1 MYSSLN
7 IYNQPVTVA
16 PTTVV
21 SPNAAYQRMAQ
32 FWDLIA
38 DLKEGTYKIRSEHR
52 KYLPQ
57 LEREV
62 DDSYDRRL
70 ARSTV
75 VPYLQRIEK
84 MLSGMLVRKPVRL
97 DDVSDLVREQ
107 LFDVDLEGNDLNI
120 WLYQTARTVIS
131 FGHCGVL
138 VDAPKEGEKTRP
150 YWVTYKPS
158 DILGWRTEII
168 DGARQLTQ
176 VRLLEKVVEPDGA
189 YGEKNI
195 TQVRVLER
203 GRYEIHRKDDK
214 KGEYKLFEEGEMSL
228 KDKIPFAVAYSN
240 RVGFYE
246 SRSPLYDI
254 AELNLKHYQIQS
266 DLDNILHI
274 SSVPLLAVFGYP
286 NADEITTGPSEAL
299 SLPPESRMEYI
310 SPSGDSYD
318 SQFKRLDDIKEQ
330 INTLSL
336 AAVLGQKLV
345 GETAE
350 AKRIDRSQN
359 DSTMMVVAQ
368 QMQDLIDN
376 CLKFHSEYLNE
387 PNAGSSFVNRDFVS
401 TRLEPQEIQSLLAL
415 FTSGTISQE
424 TLLNQLSAGEIL
436 GDDFDVEDEI
446 ETPQNGG
453 LTEREEPDAP
463 AEEPADIEDE

>member
-1 MYSSLN
+1 
-7 IYNQPVTVA
+7 
-16 PTTVV
+16 
-21 SPNAAYQRMAQ
+21 MAN
-32 FWDLIA
+32 FWGLIE

-70 ARSTV
+70 SRSNV
-75 VPYLQRIEK
+75 VPFMQRIEK
-84 MLSGMLVRKPVRL
+84 MLAGMLVRKPVRL
-97 DDVSDLVREQ
+97 DGVSDLVREQ
-107 LFDVDLEGNDLNI
+107 LFDVSLEGDDLNV
-120 WLYQTARTVIS
+120 WLYTTARTVIS
-131 FGHCGVL
+131 YGHCGVL
-138 VDAPKEGEKTRP
+138 VDAPKDGDKVRP
-150 YWVTYKPS
+150 YWVTYEPKN
-158 DILGWRTEII
+158 ILGWRTEVI
-168 DGARQLTQ
+168 DGVRQLTQ
-176 VRLLEKVVEPDGA
+176 LRLMEQVVEPDGK
-189 YGEKNI
+189 YGEKI
-195 TQVRVLER
+195 VKQIRVLEP
-203 GRYEIHRKDDK
+203 GRFEIHRKDK
-214 KGEYKLFEEGEMSL
+214 KGEYKLHDEGEMSI
-228 KDKIPFAVAYSN
+228 KDKIPFSVAYSN
-240 RVGFYE
+240 RVGYYE

-286 NADEITTGPSEAL
+286 NSDEITTGPSEAL

-310 SPSGDSYD
+310 SPSSDSYE
-318 SQFKRLDDIKEQ
+318 SQFRRLEDLKDQ

-387 PNAGSSFVNRDFVS
+387 PNAGSSFVNRDFV
-401 TRLEPQEIQSLLAL
+401 TARLEPQEIQSLLAL
-415 FTSGTISQE
+415 FTAGTISQE
-424 TLLNQLSAGEIL
+424 TLLTQLSSGEIL
-436 GDDFDVEDEI
+436 GDDFSVEE
-446 ETPQNGG
+446 EVEATQAGG
-453 LTEREEPDAP
+453 LIEMEAPTQPDA
-463 AEEPADIEDE
+463 A

>member
-1 MYSSLN
+1 VYSSLN
-7 IYNQPVTVA
+7 IYNQPVTLA
-16 PTTVV
+16 PTTVA
-21 SPNAAYQRMAQ
+21 SPNAAYQRMAN
-32 FWDLIA
+32 FWGLIE

-70 ARSTV
+70 SRSNV
-75 VPYLQRIEK
+75 VPFMQRIEK
-84 MLSGMLVRKPVRL
+84 MLAGMLVRKPVRL
-97 DDVSDLVREQ
+97 DGVSDLVREQ
-107 LFDVDLEGNDLNI
+107 LFDVSLEGDDLNV
-120 WLYQTARTVIS
+120 WLYTTARTVIS
-131 FGHCGVL
+131 YGHCGVL
-138 VDAPKEGEKTRP
+138 VDAPKDGEKVRP
-150 YWVTYKPS
+150 YWVTYEPKN
-158 DILGWRTEII
+158 ILGWRTQVI
-168 DGARQLTQ
+168 DGVRQLTQ
-176 VRLLEKVVEPDGA
+176 LRLMEHVVEPDGK
-189 YGEKNI
+189 YGEKI
-195 TQVRVLER
+195 VKQIRVLEP
-203 GRYEIHRKDDK
+203 GRYEIHRKNN
-214 KGEYKLFEEGEMSL
+214 KGEYKLHDEGEMSI
-228 KDKIPFAVAYSN
+228 KDKIPFSVAYSN
-240 RVGFYE
+240 RVGYYE

-286 NADEITTGPSEAL
+286 NSDEITTGPSEAL

-310 SPSGDSYD
+310 SPSSDSYE
-318 SQFKRLDDIKEQ
+318 SQFRRLEDLKDQ

-345 GETAE
+345 GESAE

-387 PNAGSSFVNRDFVS
+387 PNAGSSFVNRDFV
-401 TRLEPQEIQSLLAL
+401 TARLEPQEIQSLLAL
-415 FTSGTISQE
+415 FTAGTISQE
-424 TLLNQLSAGEIL
+424 TLLTQLSSGEIL
-436 GDDFDVEDEI
+436 GDDFDVEE
-446 ETPQNGG
+446 EVEATQAGG
-453 LTEREEPDAP
+453 LIEMEAPTEPDA
-463 AEEPADIEDE
+463 A

>member
-7 IYNQPVTVA
+7 IYNQPVTLA
-16 PTTVV
+16 PTTVA
-21 SPNAAYQRMAQ
+21 SPNAAYQRMAN
-32 FWDLIA
+32 FWSLIE

-70 ARSTV
+70 SRSNV
-75 VPYLQRIEK
+75 VPFMQRIEK
-84 MLSGMLVRKPVRL
+84 MLAGMLVRKPVRL
-97 DDVSDLVREQ
+97 DGVSDLVREQ
-107 LFDVDLEGNDLNI
+107 LFDVSLEGDDLNV
-120 WLYQTARTVIS
+120 WLYTTARTVIS
-131 FGHCGVL
+131 YGHCGVL
-138 VDAPKEGEKTRP
+138 VDAPKDGDKVRP
-150 YWVTYKPS
+150 YWVTYEPKN
-158 DILGWRTEII
+158 ILGWRTEVI
-168 DGARQLTQ
+168 DGVRQLTQ
-176 VRLLEKVVEPDGA
+176 LRLMEQVVEPDGK
-189 YGEKNI
+189 YGEKI
-195 TQVRVLER
+195 VKQIRVLEP
-203 GRYEIHRKDDK
+203 GRFEIHRKDK
-214 KGEYKLFEEGEMSL
+214 KGEYKLHDEGEMSI
-228 KDKIPFAVAYSN
+228 KDKIPFSVAYSN
-240 RVGFYE
+240 RVGYYE

-286 NADEITTGPSEAL
+286 NSDEITTGPSEAL
-299 SLPPESRMEYI
+299 SLPPESRMEYV

-318 SQFKRLDDIKEQ
+318 SQFKRLTDIGEQ

-359 DSTMMVVAQ
+359 DSTMMVIAQ

-387 PNAGSSFVNRDFVS
+387 PNAGSNFVNRDFVS
-401 TRLEPQEIQSLLAL
+401 TRLEPQEIQSLLQL
-415 FTSGTISQE
+415 FTAGTISQE
-424 TLLNQLSAGEIL
+424 TLLNQLSSGEIL
-436 GDDFDVEDEI
+436 GDDFDVEE
-446 ETPQNGG
+446 EVEATQAGG
-453 LTEREEPDAP
+453 LIEMEAPTEPDA
-463 AEEPADIEDE
+463 A

>member
-7 IYNQPVTVA
+7 IYNQPVTLA
-16 PTTVV
+16 PTTVA
-21 SPNAAYQRMAQ
+21 SPNAAYQRMAN
-32 FWDLIA
+32 FWGLIE

-70 ARSTV
+70 SRSNV
-75 VPYLQRIEK
+75 VPFMQRIEK
-84 MLSGMLVRKPVRL
+84 MLAGMLVRKPVRL
-97 DDVSDLVREQ
+97 DGVSDLVREQ
-107 LFDVDLEGNDLNI
+107 LFDVSLEGDDLNV
-120 WLYQTARTVIS
+120 WLYTTARTVIS
-131 FGHCGVL
+131 YGHCGVL
-138 VDAPKEGEKTRP
+138 VDAPKDGEKVRP
-150 YWVTYKPS
+150 YWVTYEPKN
-158 DILGWRTEII
+158 ILGWRTEVI
-168 DGARQLTQ
+168 DGVRQLTQ
-176 VRLLEKVVEPDGA
+176 LRLMEQVVEPDGK
-189 YGEKNI
+189 YGEKI
-195 TQVRVLER
+195 VKQIRVLEP
-203 GRYEIHRKDDK
+203 GRFEIHRKDK
-214 KGEYKLFEEGEMSL
+214 KGEYKLHDEGEMSI

-240 RVGFYE
+240 RVGYYE

-286 NADEITTGPSEAL
+286 NSDEITTRPSEAL
-299 SLPPESRMEYI
+299 SLPPESRMEYV
-310 SPSGDSYD
+310 SPSSDSYE
-318 SQFKRLDDIKEQ
+318 SQFRRLEDLKDQ

-387 PNAGSSFVNRDFVS
+387 PNAGSSFVNRDFV
-401 TRLEPQEIQSLLAL
+401 TARLEPQEIQSLLAL
-415 FTSGTISQE
+415 FTAGTISQE
-424 TLLNQLSAGEIL
+424 TLLTQLSSGEIL
-436 GDDFDVEDEI
+436 GDDFDVEE
-446 ETPQNGG
+446 EVEATQSGG
-453 LTEREEPDAP
+453 LIEMEAP
-463 AEEPADIEDE
+463 TQTDES

>member
-7 IYNQPVTVA
+7 IYNQPVTLA
-16 PTTVV
+16 PTTVA
-21 SPNAAYQRMAQ
+21 SPNAAYQRMAN
-32 FWDLIA
+32 FWGLIE

-70 ARSTV
+70 SRSNV
-75 VPYLQRIEK
+75 VPFMQRIEK
-84 MLSGMLVRKPVRL
+84 MLAGMLVRKPVRL
-97 DDVSDLVREQ
+97 DGVSDLVREQ
-107 LFDVDLEGNDLNI
+107 LFDVSLEGDDLNV
-120 WLYQTARTVIS
+120 WLYTTARTVIS
-131 FGHCGVL
+131 YGHCGVL
-138 VDAPKEGEKTRP
+138 VDAPKDGDKVRP
-150 YWVTYKPS
+150 YWVTYEPKN
-158 DILGWRTEII
+158 ILGWRTEVI
-168 DGARQLTQ
+168 DGVRQLTQ
-176 VRLLEKVVEPDGA
+176 LRLMEQVVEPDGK
-189 YGEKNI
+189 YGEKI
-195 TQVRVLER
+195 VKQIRVLEP
-203 GRYEIHRKDDK
+203 GRFEIHRKDK
-214 KGEYKLFEEGEMSL
+214 KGEYKLHDEGEMSI
-228 KDKIPFAVAYSN
+228 KDKIPFSVAYSN
-240 RVGFYE
+240 RVGYYE

-286 NADEITTGPSEAL
+286 NSDEITTGPSEAL

-310 SPSGDSYD
+310 SPSSDSYE
-318 SQFKRLDDIKEQ
+318 SQFRRLEDLKDQ

-345 GETAE
+345 GESAE

-387 PNAGSSFVNRDFVS
+387 PNAGSSFVNRDFVTS
-401 TRLEPQEIQSLLAL
+401 RLEPQEIQSLLAL
-415 FTSGTISQE
+415 FTAGTISQE
-424 TLLNQLSAGEIL
+424 TLLTQLSSGEIL
-436 GDDFDVEDEI
+436 GDDFDVEE
-446 ETPQNGG
+446 EVEATQSGG
-453 LTEREEPDAP
+453 LIEMEAPTEPD
-463 AEEPADIEDE
+463 ES

>member
-1 MYSSLN
+1 VYSSLN
-7 IYNQPVTVA
+7 IYNQPVTLA
-16 PTTVV
+16 PTTVA
-21 SPNAAYQRMAQ
+21 SPNAAYQRMAN
-32 FWDLIA
+32 FWSLIE

-70 ARSTV
+70 SRSNV
-75 VPYLQRIEK
+75 VPFMQRIEK
-84 MLSGMLVRKPVRL
+84 MLAGMLVRKPVRL
-97 DDVSDLVREQ
+97 DGVSDLVREQ
-107 LFDVDLEGNDLNI
+107 LFDVSLEGDDLNV
-120 WLYQTARTVIS
+120 WLYTTARTVIS
-131 FGHCGVL
+131 YGHCGVL
-138 VDAPKEGEKTRP
+138 VDAPKDGDKVRP
-150 YWVTYKPS
+150 YWVTYEPKN
-158 DILGWRTEII
+158 ILGWRTEVI
-168 DGARQLTQ
+168 DGVRQLTQ
-176 VRLLEKVVEPDGA
+176 LRLMEQVVEPDGK
-189 YGEKNI
+189 YGEKI
-195 TQVRVLER
+195 VKQIRVLEP
-203 GRYEIHRKDDK
+203 GRFEIHRKDK
-214 KGEYKLFEEGEMSL
+214 KGEYKLHDEGEMSI
-228 KDKIPFAVAYSN
+228 KDKIPFSVAYSN
-240 RVGFYE
+240 RVGYYE

-286 NADEITTGPSEAL
+286 NSDEITTGPSEAL

-310 SPSGDSYD
+310 SPSSDSYE
-318 SQFKRLDDIKEQ
+318 SQFRRLEDLKDQ

-387 PNAGSSFVNRDFVS
+387 PNAGSSFVNRDFV
-401 TRLEPQEIQSLLAL
+401 TARLEPQEIQSLLAL
-415 FTSGTISQE
+415 FTAGTISQE
-424 TLLNQLSAGEIL
+424 TLLTQLSSGEIL
-436 GDDFDVEDEI
+436 GDDFDVEE
-446 ETPQNGG
+446 EVEATQAGG
-453 LTEREEPDAP
+453 LIEMEAPTEPDA
-463 AEEPADIEDE
+463 A

>member
-16 PTTVV
+16 PTTVA
-21 SPNAAYQRMAQ
+21 SPNAAYQRMSI

-52 KYLPQ
+52 KYLLQEP
-57 LEREV
+57 RET
-62 DDSYDRRL
+62 DDAYDTRL

-138 VDAPKEGEKTRP
+138 VDAPREGEKARP

-158 DILGWRTEII
+158 DILGWRTEIVE
-168 DGARQLTQ
+168 GTRKLMQ
-176 VRLLEKVVEPDGA
+176 VRLMEQVVENDGQ
-189 YGEKNI
+189 YGEKLVKQI
-195 TQVRVLER
+195 RVLEP

-228 KDKIPFAVAYSN
+228 KDKIPFSVAYSN
-240 RVGFYE
+240 RVGMYE

-286 NADEITTGPSEAL
+286 NADEITTGPNEAL
-299 SLPPESRMEYI
+299 SLPPESRMEYV

-318 SQFKRLDDIKEQ
+318 SQFKRLEDIKEQ

-387 PNAGSSFVNRDFVS
+387 PNAGSSFVNRDFV
-401 TRLEPQEIQSLLAL
+401 TARLEPQEIQSLLQL
-415 FTSGTISQE
+415 FTAGTISQE
-424 TLLNQLSAGEIL
+424 TLLTQLSSGEIL
-436 GDDFDVEDEI
+436 GDDFDVEE
-446 ETPQNGG
+446 EVEATQAGG
-453 LTEREEPDAP
+453 LVEMEAPIQPDA
-463 AEEPADIEDE
+463 A

>member
-7 IYNQPVTVA
+7 IYNQPVTLA
-16 PTTVV
+16 PTTVA
-21 SPNAAYQRMAQ
+21 SPNAAYQRMAN
-32 FWDLIA
+32 FWGLIE

-70 ARSTV
+70 SRSNV
-75 VPYLQRIEK
+75 VPFMQRIEK
-84 MLSGMLVRKPVRL
+84 MLAGMLVRKPVRL
-97 DDVSDLVREQ
+97 DGVSDLVREQ
-107 LFDVDLEGNDLNI
+107 LFDVSLEGDDLNV
-120 WLYQTARTVIS
+120 WLYTTARTVIS
-131 FGHCGVL
+131 YGHCGVL
-138 VDAPKEGEKTRP
+138 VDAPKDGDKVRP
-150 YWVTYKPS
+150 YWVTYEPKN
-158 DILGWRTEII
+158 ILGWRTEVI
-168 DGARQLTQ
+168 DGVRQLTQ
-176 VRLLEKVVEPDGA
+176 LRLMEHVVEPDGK
-189 YGEKNI
+189 YGEKI
-195 TQVRVLER
+195 VKQIRVLEP
-203 GRYEIHRKDDK
+203 GRFEIHRKNK
-214 KGEYKLFEEGEMSL
+214 KGEYKLHDEGEMSI
-228 KDKIPFAVAYSN
+228 KDKIPFSVAYSN
-240 RVGFYE
+240 RVGYYE

-286 NADEITTGPSEAL
+286 NSDEITTGPSEAL

-310 SPSGDSYD
+310 SPSSDSYE
-318 SQFKRLDDIKEQ
+318 SQFRRLEDLKDQ

-387 PNAGSSFVNRDFVS
+387 PNAGSSFVNRDFV
-401 TRLEPQEIQSLLAL
+401 TARLEPQEIQSLLAL
-415 FTSGTISQE
+415 FTAGTISQE
-424 TLLNQLSAGEIL
+424 TLLIQLSSGEIL
-436 GDDFDVEDEI
+436 GDDFDVEE
-446 ETPQNGG
+446 EVEATQSGG
-453 LTEREEPDAP
+453 LIEMEAPTEPD
-463 AEEPADIEDE
+463 ES

>member
-7 IYNQPVTVA
+7 IYNQPVTLA
-16 PTTVV
+16 PTTVA
-21 SPNAAYQRMAQ
+21 SPNAAYQRMAN
-32 FWDLIA
+32 FWGLIE

-70 ARSTV
+70 SRSNV
-75 VPYLQRIEK
+75 VPFMQRIEK
-84 MLSGMLVRKPVRL
+84 MLAGMLVRKPVRL
-97 DDVSDLVREQ
+97 DGVSDLVREQ
-107 LFDVDLEGNDLNI
+107 LFDVSLEGDDLNV
-120 WLYQTARTVIS
+120 WLYTTARTVIS
-131 FGHCGVL
+131 YGHCGVL
-138 VDAPKEGEKTRP
+138 VDAPKDGEKVRP
-150 YWVTYKPS
+150 YWVTYEPKN
-158 DILGWRTEII
+158 ILGWRTEVI
-168 DGARQLTQ
+168 DGVRQLTQ
-176 VRLLEKVVEPDGA
+176 LRLMEQVVEPDGK
-189 YGEKNI
+189 YGEKI
-195 TQVRVLER
+195 VKQIRVLEP
-203 GRYEIHRKDDK
+203 GRFEIHRKNK
-214 KGEYKLFEEGEMSL
+214 KGEYKLHDEGEMSI
-228 KDKIPFAVAYSN
+228 KDKIPFSVAYSN
-240 RVGFYE
+240 RVGYYE

-286 NADEITTGPSEAL
+286 NSDEITTGPSEAL

-310 SPSGDSYD
+310 SPSSDSYE
-318 SQFKRLDDIKEQ
+318 SQFRRLEDLKDQ

-387 PNAGSSFVNRDFVS
+387 PNAGSSFVNRDFV
-401 TRLEPQEIQSLLAL
+401 TARLEPQEIQSLLAL
-415 FTSGTISQE
+415 FTAGTISQE
-424 TLLNQLSAGEIL
+424 KLLTQLSSGEIL
-436 GDDFDVEDEI
+436 GDDFDVEE
-446 ETPQNGG
+446 EVEATQAGG
-453 LTEREEPDAP
+453 LIEMEAPTEPDA
-463 AEEPADIEDE
+463 A

>member
-7 IYNQPVTVA
+7 IYNQPVTLA
-16 PTTVV
+16 PTTVA
-21 SPNAAYQRMAQ
+21 SPNAAYQRMAN
-32 FWDLIA
+32 FWGLIE

-70 ARSTV
+70 SRSNV
-75 VPYLQRIEK
+75 VPFMQRIEK
-84 MLSGMLVRKPVRL
+84 MLAGMLVRKPVRL
-97 DDVSDLVREQ
+97 DGVSDLVREQ
-107 LFDVDLEGNDLNI
+107 LFDVSLEGDDLNV
-120 WLYQTARTVIS
+120 WLYTTARTVIS
-131 FGHCGVL
+131 YGHCGVL
-138 VDAPKEGEKTRP
+138 VDAPKDGDKVRP
-150 YWVTYKPS
+150 YWVTYEPKN
-158 DILGWRTEII
+158 ILGWRTEVI
-168 DGARQLTQ
+168 DGVRQLTQ
-176 VRLLEKVVEPDGA
+176 LRLMEQVVEPDGK
-189 YGEKNI
+189 YGEKI
-195 TQVRVLER
+195 VKQIRVLEP
-203 GRYEIHRKDDK
+203 GRFEIHRKDK
-214 KGEYKLFEEGEMSL
+214 KGEYKLHDEGEMSI
-228 KDKIPFAVAYSN
+228 KDKIPFSVAYSN
-240 RVGFYE
+240 RVGYYE

-286 NADEITTGPSEAL
+286 NSDEITTGPSEAL

-310 SPSGDSYD
+310 SPSSDSYE
-318 SQFKRLDDIKEQ
+318 SQFRRLEDLKDQ

-368 QMQDLIDN
+368 RMQDLIDN

-387 PNAGSSFVNRDFVS
+387 PNAGSSFVNRDFV
-401 TRLEPQEIQSLLAL
+401 TARLEPQEIQSLLAL
-415 FTSGTISQE
+415 FTAGTISQE
-424 TLLNQLSAGEIL
+424 TLLTQLSSGEIL
-436 GDDFDVEDEI
+436 GDDFDVEE
-446 ETPQNGG
+446 EVEATQAGG
-453 LTEREEPDAP
+453 LIEMEAPTQPDA
-463 AEEPADIEDE
+463 A

>member
-7 IYNQPVTVA
+7 IYNQPVTLA
-16 PTTVV
+16 PTTVA
-21 SPNAAYQRMAQ
+21 SPNAAYQRMAN
-32 FWDLIA
+32 FWGLIE

-70 ARSTV
+70 SRSNV
-75 VPYLQRIEK
+75 VPFMQRIEK
-84 MLSGMLVRKPVRL
+84 MLAGMLVRKPVRL
-97 DDVSDLVREQ
+97 DGVSDLVREQ
-107 LFDVDLEGNDLNI
+107 LFDVSLEGDDLNV
-120 WLYQTARTVIS
+120 WLYTTARTVIS
-131 FGHCGVL
+131 YGHCGVL
-138 VDAPKEGEKTRP
+138 VDAPKDGDKVRP
-150 YWVTYKPS
+150 YWVTYEPKN
-158 DILGWRTEII
+158 ILGWRTEVI
-168 DGARQLTQ
+168 DGVRQLTQ
-176 VRLLEKVVEPDGA
+176 LRLMEHVVEPDGK
-189 YGEKNI
+189 YGEKI
-195 TQVRVLER
+195 VKQIRVLEP
-203 GRYEIHRKDDK
+203 GRFEIHRKDK
-214 KGEYKLFEEGEMSL
+214 KGEYKLHDEGEMSI
-228 KDKIPFAVAYSN
+228 KDKIPFSVAYSN
-240 RVGFYE
+240 RVGYYE

-286 NADEITTGPSEAL
+286 NSDEITTGPSEAL

-310 SPSGDSYD
+310 SPSSDSYE
-318 SQFKRLDDIKEQ
+318 SQFRRREDLKDQ

-345 GETAE
+345 GESAE

-387 PNAGSSFVNRDFVS
+387 PNAGSSFVNRDFV
-401 TRLEPQEIQSLLAL
+401 TARVEPQEIQSLLAL
-415 FTSGTISQE
+415 FTAGTISQE
-424 TLLNQLSAGEIL
+424 TLLTQLSSGEIL
-436 GDDFDVEDEI
+436 GDDFDVEE
-446 ETPQNGG
+446 EVEATQAGG
-453 LTEREEPDAP
+453 LIEMESPTEPDA
-463 AEEPADIEDE
+463 A

>member
-16 PTTVV
+16 PTTVA
-21 SPNAAYQRMAQ
+21 SPNAAYQRMSN

-52 KYLPQ
+52 KYLLQEP
-57 LEREV
+57 RET
-62 DDSYDRRL
+62 DDAYDTRL

-138 VDAPKEGEKTRP
+138 VDAPKEGEKARP

-158 DILGWRTEII
+158 DILGWRTEIVE
-168 DGARQLTQ
+168 GTRKLMQ
-176 VRLLEKVVEPDGA
+176 VRLMEQVVENDGQ
-189 YGEKNI
+189 YGEKLVKQI
-195 TQVRVLER
+195 RVLEP
-203 GRYEIHRKDDK
+203 GRYEIHRKDEK

-228 KDKIPFAVAYSN
+228 KDKIPFSVAYSN
-240 RVGFYE
+240 RVGMYE

-286 NADEITTGPSEAL
+286 NADEITTGPNEAL
-299 SLPPESRMEYI
+299 SLPPESRMEYV

-318 SQFKRLDDIKEQ
+318 SQFKRLEDIKEQ

-387 PNAGSSFVNRDFVS
+387 PNAGSSFVNRDFV
-401 TRLEPQEIQSLLAL
+401 TARLEPQEIQSLLQL
-415 FTSGTISQE
+415 FTAGTISQE
-424 TLLNQLSAGEIL
+424 TLLTQLSSGEIL
-436 GDDFDVEDEI
+436 GDDFDVEE
-446 ETPQNGG
+446 EVEATQAGG
-453 LTEREEPDAP
+453 LVEMEAPIQPDA
-463 AEEPADIEDE
+463 A

>member
-1 MYSSLN
+1 MYNSLD
-7 IYNQPVTVA
+7 IYNKSITQAVTTVA
-16 PTTVV
+16 
-21 SPNAAYQRMAQ
+21 SPNAAHQRMAQ
-32 FWDLIA
+32 FWELIG

-84 MLSGMLVRKPVRL
+84 MLSGMLVRKPIRL
-97 DDVSDLVREQ
+97 DDVSDLIREQ
-107 LFDVDLEGNDLNI
+107 LFDVDLEGNDLNV
-120 WLYQTARTVIS
+120 WLYQTARIAVS
-131 FGHCGVL
+131 FGHVGVL
-138 VDAPKEGEKTRP
+138 VDAPKEGEKARP
-150 YWVTYKPS
+150 YWVTYKPE
-158 DILGWRTEII
+158 DILGWRTEVIE
-168 DGARQLTQ
+168 GARELTQ
-176 VRLLEKVVEPDGA
+176 VRLLERVVEADGP
-189 YGEKNI
+189 YGEKVI
-195 TQVRVLER
+195 AQIRVLER
-203 GRYEIHRKDDK
+203 GRYEIHRKDEK

-274 SSVPLLAVFGYP
+274 SSVPMLAVFGYP
-286 NADEITTGPSEAL
+286 NADEITTGPNEAL
-299 SLPPESRMEYI
+299 SLPPDSRMEYI

-318 SQFKRLDDIKEQ
+318 SQFKRLEDIKDQ

-387 PNAGSSFVNRDFVS
+387 PNAGSCFVNRDFVS
-401 TRLEPQEIQSLLAL
+401 ARLEPAEIDSLLKIYTAN
-415 FTSGTISQE
+415 GISQE
-424 TLLNQLSAGEIL
+424 KLLEQLASGEIL
-436 GDDFDVEDEI
+436 GDDFDLEE
-446 ETPQNGG
+446 ELEKTQSGG
-453 LTEREEPDAP
+453 L
-463 AEEPADIEDE
+463 IEMNQESKAA

>member
-7 IYNQPVTVA
+7 IYNQPVTLA
-16 PTTVV
+16 PTTVA
-21 SPNAAYQRMAQ
+21 SPNAAYQRMAN
-32 FWDLIA
+32 FWGLIE

-70 ARSTV
+70 SRSNV
-75 VPYLQRIEK
+75 VPFMQRIEK
-84 MLSGMLVRKPVRL
+84 MLAGMLVRKPVRL
-97 DDVSDLVREQ
+97 DGVSDLVREQ
-107 LFDVDLEGNDLNI
+107 LFDVSLEGDDLNV
-120 WLYQTARTVIS
+120 WLYTTARTVIS
-131 FGHCGVL
+131 YGHCGVL
-138 VDAPKEGEKTRP
+138 VDAPKDGEKVRP
-150 YWVTYKPS
+150 YWVTYEPKN
-158 DILGWRTEII
+158 ILGWRTEVI
-168 DGARQLTQ
+168 DGVRQLTQ
-176 VRLLEKVVEPDGA
+176 LRLMEHVVEPDGK
-189 YGEKNI
+189 YGEKI
-195 TQVRVLER
+195 IKQIRVLEP
-203 GRYEIHRKDDK
+203 GRFEIHRKDK
-214 KGEYKLFEEGEMSL
+214 KGEYKLHDEGEMSI
-228 KDKIPFAVAYSN
+228 KDKIPFSVAYSN
-240 RVGFYE
+240 RVGYYE

-286 NADEITTGPSEAL
+286 NSDEITTGPSEAL
-299 SLPPESRMEYI
+299 SLPPESRMEYV
-310 SPSGDSYD
+310 SPSSDSYE
-318 SQFKRLDDIKEQ
+318 SQFRRLEDLKDQ

-345 GETAE
+345 GESAE

-387 PNAGSSFVNRDFVS
+387 PNAGSSFVNRDFV
-401 TRLEPQEIQSLLAL
+401 TARLEPQEIQSLLAL
-415 FTSGTISQE
+415 FTAGTISQE
-424 TLLNQLSAGEIL
+424 TLLTQLSSGEIL
-436 GDDFDVEDEI
+436 GDDFDVEE
-446 ETPQNGG
+446 EVEATQSGG
-453 LTEREEPDAP
+453 LIEMEASTEPD
-463 AEEPADIEDE
+463 ES

>member
-7 IYNQPVTVA
+7 IYNQPVTLA
-16 PTTVV
+16 PTTVA
-21 SPNAAYQRMAQ
+21 SPNAAYQRMAN
-32 FWDLIA
+32 FWGLIE

-70 ARSTV
+70 SRSNV
-75 VPYLQRIEK
+75 VPFMQRIEK
-84 MLSGMLVRKPVRL
+84 MLAGMLVRKPVRL
-97 DDVSDLVREQ
+97 DGVSDLVREQ
-107 LFDVDLEGNDLNI
+107 LFDVSLEGDDLNV
-120 WLYQTARTVIS
+120 WLYTTARTVIS
-131 FGHCGVL
+131 YGHCGVL
-138 VDAPKEGEKTRP
+138 VDAPKDGDKVRP
-150 YWVTYKPS
+150 YWVTYEPKN
-158 DILGWRTEII
+158 ILGWRTEVI
-168 DGARQLTQ
+168 DGVRQLTQ
-176 VRLLEKVVEPDGA
+176 LRLMEQVVEPDGK
-189 YGEKNI
+189 YGEKI
-195 TQVRVLER
+195 VKQIRVLEP
-203 GRYEIHRKDDK
+203 GRFEIHRKDK
-214 KGEYKLFEEGEMSL
+214 KGEYKLHDEGEMSI
-228 KDKIPFAVAYSN
+228 KDKIPFSVAYSN
-240 RVGFYE
+240 RVGYYE

-286 NADEITTGPSEAL
+286 NSDEITTGPSEAL

-310 SPSGDSYD
+310 SPSSDSYD
-318 SQFKRLDDIKEQ
+318 SQFRRLEDLKDQ

-387 PNAGSSFVNRDFVS
+387 PNAGSSFVNRDFV
-401 TRLEPQEIQSLLAL
+401 TARLEPQEIQSLLAL
-415 FTSGTISQE
+415 FTAGTISQE
-424 TLLNQLSAGEIL
+424 TLLTQLSSGEIL
-436 GDDFDVEDEI
+436 GDDFDVEE
-446 ETPQNGG
+446 EVEATQAGG
-453 LTEREEPDAP
+453 LIEMEAPTEPD
-463 AEEPADIEDE
+463 ES

>member
-7 IYNQPVTVA
+7 IYNQPVTLA
-16 PTTVV
+16 PTTVA
-21 SPNAAYQRMAQ
+21 SPNAAYQRMAN
-32 FWDLIA
+32 FWSLIE

-70 ARSTV
+70 SRSNV
-75 VPYLQRIEK
+75 VPFMQRIEK
-84 MLSGMLVRKPVRL
+84 MLAGMLVRKPVRL
-97 DDVSDLVREQ
+97 DGVSDLVREQ
-107 LFDVDLEGNDLNI
+107 LFDVSLEGDDLNV
-120 WLYQTARTVIS
+120 WLYTTARTVIS
-131 FGHCGVL
+131 YGHCGVL
-138 VDAPKEGEKTRP
+138 VDAPKDGDKVRP
-150 YWVTYKPS
+150 YWVTYEPKN
-158 DILGWRTEII
+158 ILGWRTEVI
-168 DGARQLTQ
+168 DGVRQLTQ
-176 VRLLEKVVEPDGA
+176 LRLMEQVVEPDGK
-189 YGEKNI
+189 YGEKI
-195 TQVRVLER
+195 VKQIRVLEP
-203 GRYEIHRKDDK
+203 GRFEIHRKDK
-214 KGEYKLFEEGEMSL
+214 KGEYKLHDEGEMSI
-228 KDKIPFAVAYSN
+228 KDKIPFSVAYSN
-240 RVGFYE
+240 RVGYYE

-286 NADEITTGPSEAL
+286 NSDEITTGPSEAL

-310 SPSGDSYD
+310 SPSSDSYE
-318 SQFKRLDDIKEQ
+318 SQFRRLEDLKDQ

-387 PNAGSSFVNRDFVS
+387 PNAGSSFVNRDFV
-401 TRLEPQEIQSLLAL
+401 TARLEPQEIQSLLAL
-415 FTSGTISQE
+415 FTAGTISQE
-424 TLLNQLSAGEIL
+424 TLLTQLSR
-436 GDDFDVEDEI
+436 DS
-446 ETPQNGG
+446 
-453 LTEREEPDAP
+453 RR
-463 AEEPADIEDE
+463 

>member
-7 IYNQPVTVA
+7 IYNQPVTLA
-16 PTTVV
+16 PTTVA
-21 SPNAAYQRMAQ
+21 SPNAAYQRMAN
-32 FWDLIA
+32 FWGLIE

-70 ARSTV
+70 SRSNV
-75 VPYLQRIEK
+75 VPFMQRIEK
-84 MLSGMLVRKPVRL
+84 MLAGMLVRKPVRL
-97 DDVSDLVREQ
+97 DGVSDLVREQ
-107 LFDVDLEGNDLNI
+107 LFDVSLEGDDLNV
-120 WLYQTARTVIS
+120 WLYTTARTVIS
-131 FGHCGVL
+131 YGHCGVL
-138 VDAPKEGEKTRP
+138 VDAPKDGDKVRP
-150 YWVTYKPS
+150 YWVTYEPKN
-158 DILGWRTEII
+158 ILGWRTEVI
-168 DGARQLTQ
+168 DGVRQLTQ
-176 VRLLEKVVEPDGA
+176 LRLMEQVVEPDGK
-189 YGEKNI
+189 YGEKI
-195 TQVRVLER
+195 VKQIRVLEP
-203 GRYEIHRKDDK
+203 GRFEIHRKDK
-214 KGEYKLFEEGEMSL
+214 KGEYKLHDEGEMSI
-228 KDKIPFAVAYSN
+228 KDKIPFSVAYSN
-240 RVGFYE
+240 RVGYYE

-286 NADEITTGPSEAL
+286 NSDEITTGPSEAL

-310 SPSGDSYD
+310 SPSSDSYE
-318 SQFKRLDDIKEQ
+318 SQFRRLEDLKDQ

-345 GETAE
+345 GESAE

-387 PNAGSSFVNRDFVS
+387 PNAGSSFVNRDFV
-401 TRLEPQEIQSLLAL
+401 TARLEPQEIQSLLAL
-415 FTSGTISQE
+415 FTAGTISQE
-424 TLLNQLSAGEIL
+424 TLLTQLSSGEIL
-436 GDDFDVEDEI
+436 GDDFDVEEEVEATQAGGMI
-446 ETPQNGG
+446 EMEAP
-453 LTEREEPDAP
+453 TEPNES
-463 AEEPADIEDE
+463 

>member
-7 IYNQPVTVA
+7 IYNQPITVA
-16 PTTVV
+16 PTTVA
-21 SPNAAYQRMAQ
+21 SPNAAYQRMAN

-57 LEREV
+57 EPRET
-62 DDSYDRRL
+62 DDSYDTRL

-84 MLSGMLVRKPVRL
+84 MLSGMLVRKPIRL

-120 WLYQTARTVIS
+120 FLYNVARVAIS
-131 FGHCGVL
+131 FGHVGVL
-138 VDAPKEGEKTRP
+138 VDAPKDGEKTRP
-150 YWVTYKPS
+150 YWVTYSPK
-158 DILGWRTEII
+158 DILGFRSEII
-168 DGARQLTQ
+168 DGSRQLTQ
-176 VRLLEKVVEPDGA
+176 VRLLEQVVEPDGK
-189 YGEKNI
+189 YGDKVI
-195 TQVRVLER
+195 KQIRVLER
-203 GRYEIHRKDDK
+203 GRYEIHRKDEK
-214 KGEYKLFEEGEMSL
+214 KGEYKLFDEGEMSL
-228 KDKIPFAVAYSN
+228 KDKIPFSIAYSN
-240 RVGFYE
+240 RVGYFE

-266 DLDNILHI
+266 ELDNILHI

-286 NADEITTGPSEAL
+286 NADEI
-299 SLPPESRMEYI
+299 
-310 SPSGDSYD
+310 
-318 SQFKRLDDIKEQ
+318 
-330 INTLSL
+330 
-336 AAVLGQKLV
+336 LGQKLV

-359 DSTMMVVAQ
+359 DSTMMVIAQ

-376 CLKFHSEYLNE
+376 CLRFHSEYLNE

-401 TRLEPQEIQSLLAL
+401 ARLAPQEITSLLTL
-415 FTSGTISQE
+415 FTAGTISQE
-424 TLLNQLSAGEIL
+424 TLLNQLSTGEVL
-436 GDDFDVEDEI
+436 GDDFDVEEEI
-446 ETPQNGG
+446 ESTQQGG
-453 LTEREEPDAP
+453 LTEVEPPEEPD
-463 AEEPADIEDE
+463 EEPEEEEEGEE